1 MNTSRLII
9 AESLLSPIFNILGF
23 IMRSFWKTYFKI
35 FETSSNK
42 ILVIKFM
49 GIGNFY
55 VYDQILNKDTTLIT
69 LQSNKTAI
77 EKVAVYNKHN
87 IYLDLSGTVKLLIS
101 FFRNI
106 LRIFFTPYKLVI
118 NLEGESSFARFLSF
132 ASMSNTVRG
141 LSSRHKNFLD
151 YYGYDVFYPE
161 SEFVSRFTYAKKM
174 LTEFTP
180 YQSERFKIALIHQQ
194 EKFWSCL
201 QSNKKI
207 IKNINIYPTC
217 SKTDKLRRY
226 PLDQWAIIIDMI
238 QKYVSGCKITLIFPN
253 EEDEQFDD
261 FNSLFLNDDSIEL
274 KITNYDEFI
283 QSIKNNDFIVTVDS
297 LALHIAEKYKKF
309 CLALFSSSSPFALN
323 ITETSYPFSKA
334 LDCCPCSHRYFIPPC
349 KFQTQC
355 AHLERDDIEEFFTKL
370 HNYAFKNN

>member
-1 MNTSRLII
+1 
-9 AESLLSPIFNILGF
+9 
-23 IMRSFWKTYFKI
+23 
-35 FETSSNK
+35 
-42 ILVIKFM
+42 
-49 GIGNFY
+49 
-55 VYDQILNKDTTLIT
+55 
-69 LQSNKTAI
+69 
-77 EKVAVYNKHN
+77 
-87 IYLDLSGTVKLLIS
+87 
-101 FFRNI
+101 
-106 LRIFFTPYKLVI
+106 
-118 NLEGESSFARFLSF
+118 
-132 ASMSNTVRG
+132 
-141 LSSRHKNFLD
+141 
-151 YYGYDVFYPE
+151 
-161 SEFVSRFTYAKKM
+161 M

-194 EKFWSCL
+194 EKFWSCF

-297 LALHIAEKYKKF
+297 LAHTLQKSIKI
-309 CLALFSSSSPFALN
+309 LPALFSSSSPFALN
-323 ITETSYPFSKA
+323 IKDPYPFSKA
-334 LDCCPCSHRYFIPPC
+334 LDCCPCSQDILYPM
-349 KFQTQC
+349 KFQLN
-355 AHLERDDIEEFFTKL
+355 AHLERDDTKNFSQ
-370 HNYAFKNN
+370 NYRTMHSKIINLNMHHK